1 MTSEAFSSADLE
13 LLNSVGK
20 KHSLFR
26 RTLILFF
33 LIIALLSFPLIFFL
47 EKDYQSFITRME
59 ANDHYLLEKMAFQTS
74 SDLKVLMSDII
85 RLSDFVESGITEH
98 NGSQWIADEFM
109 QFARYRLHYD
119 QLRFIDASGQ
129 EKVRID
135 WDNDGKVSQSASVL
149 QNKAHR
155 YYFSESITLK
165 PGQVYLSE
173 IDFNRENGKIEI
185 PRKMTLRMAS
195 PIQSVDGTP
204 KGIVVINYLPGYL
217 FSASGKD
224 KNNELEGRL
233 QIIDSHG
240 HQLIQEADIPS
251 WNIQSDELSD
261 KYQSLIQQSEDR
273 THSLRQNNL
282 LISVLRVH
290 FNFLNT
296 SLKSTD
302 WFFIRETRLPGRL
315 EVWFSKQGEALLY
328 GSFAGV
334 CLSVLLAFLLARS
347 RRDYLK
353 RNTLRKITHIC
364 VSQSPNA
371 IIIADA
377 QQRIV
382 YVNASFSKLMGY
394 RFDEVKGKTPAFLQS
409 GKTPESTYSAL
420 WSQLSQDE
428 VWHGEFINQKADGS
442 LFWCKASVSSIY
454 PEGDQN
460 KLYVCIES
468 DITPLKETEE
478 KLKYQA
484 THDPLTGLGNRDYL
498 FTRMEQQLPGSDKA
512 CCLVADIDHFKK
524 VNDTYGHNT
533 GDQIIKG
540 VARLITE
547 HARQSDIAVRYGGEE
562 FVVILPGTT
571 EDQALKVAERLRYSV
586 SETLFSSDTTDC
598 SAGIQITISIGCSL
612 YPYPTSEADFE
623 RMIHNADQALYE
635 AKNNGRNSVIA
646 YRSDS
651 ESTQITS
658 AS

>member
-33 LIIALLSFPLIFFL
+33 LITCLLSFPLIFFL
-47 EKDYQSFITRME
+47 EKDYQSFIAE
-59 ANDHYLLEKMAFQTS
+59 VKANDHYQLEKMAIQTS

-98 NGSQWIADEFM
+98 NDSHWIADEFM

-119 QLRFIDASGQ
+119 QLRFLDASGQ

-135 WDNDGKVSQSASVL
+135 WDSDGKVSPSASAL

-155 YYFSESITLK
+155 YYFSESIILE

-185 PRKMTLRMAS
+185 PHKMTLRMAA
-195 PIQSVDGTP
+195 PIRSVDGTP
-204 KGIVVINYLPGYL
+204 EGIVVINYLPGYL
-217 FSASGKD
+217 FSTSRKD
-224 KNNELEGRL
+224 NELEGRL

-240 HQLIQEADIPS
+240 HQLIQEANIPTWS
-251 WNIQSDELSD
+251 IQSDELSD
-261 KYQSLIQQSEDR
+261 KYQSLIRQSEDR
-273 THSLRQNNL
+273 THSLRQNDL
-282 LISVLRVH
+282 LISVLRVR

-302 WFFIRETRLPGRL
+302 WFFIRETRLPGRM
-315 EVWFSKQGEALLY
+315 EAWFSKQGEALLY

-334 CLSVLLAFLLARS
+334 CLSALLAFLLARS

-382 YVNASFSKLMGY
+382 YVNASFSELMGY
-394 RFDEVKGKTPAFLQS
+394 RFDEIKGKTPGFLQS
-409 GKTPESTYSAL
+409 GKTPGATYASL
-420 WSQLSQDE
+420 WSQLSQDQ
-428 VWHGEFINQKADGS
+428 VWHGEFINKKADGS

-454 PEGDQN
+454 PEGNQN
-460 KLYVCIES
+460 KLYICIES

-498 FTRMEQQLPGSDKA
+498 FTRMEQQLPGLNEA

-524 VNDTYGHNT
+524 VNDTYGHHA

-540 VARLITE
+540 VAGLIEE

-571 EDQALKVAERLRYSV
+571 EDQALKVAERLRSSV
-586 SETLFSSDTTDC
+586 SETVFCSDMTDNP
-598 SAGIQITISIGCSL
+598 AGIQVTISIGCSL
-612 YPYPTSEADFE
+612 YPYPAREMDFE
-623 RMIHNADQALYE
+623 RMIHNADLALYD
-635 AKNNGRNSVIA
+635 AKNNGRNRVIA

-651 ESTQITS
+651 ASTQTVS
-658 AS
+658 VR